1 MINAGSRDE
10 NKREQG
16 LAHLIE
22 HTLFKGTQKRKTYHI
37 LNRLDSVG
45 GELNASTT
53 KEDTAIYASFL
64 GEYFERAIELIA
76 DIAFH
81 STFPEKEIKKEKDV
95 IIDEINSYL
104 DSPGELIF
112 DEFEEQVFSGHSIG
126 RNILGTHQSV
136 ANLSQLDLKAFVDRK
151 YATNQMVFSFTGNVS
166 LKKVRKLVEKYLAI
180 YPEKNNLN
188 GRKYFRNY
196 VPRHQVIDRN
206 LHQAHYI
213 LGNIGFDAMHERRH
227 ELILLNNYLGGPA
240 LNSLLSLK
248 IREKHGI
255 AYYLESSYTS
265 YSDTG
270 LFSIYMGTDKSQIK
284 KGTSLILKEL
294 KFLRNKKLGTA
305 QLNSA
310 KKQIIGQIALSRD
323 NGLNLCLSAAKSML
337 VYNKISTTK
346 EVIQKIEAINA
357 EQLIETANL
366 IFNEDQLSSLTY
378 I

>member
-10 NKREQG
+10 KKREQG

-22 HTLFKGTQKRKTYHI
+22 HMLFKGTEKRKTYHI

-64 GEYFERAIELIA
+64 NEYFERAIELIC

-95 IIDEINSYL
+95 IIDEINGYL

-112 DEFEEQVFSGHSIG
+112 DEFEEQMFDGHSIG
-126 RNILGTHQSV
+126 RNILGTHSSV
-136 ANLSQLDLKAFVDRK
+136 ANLSQKNIENFVNRR

-166 LKKVRKLVEKYLAI
+166 LKKFKKLVEKYLSI
-180 YPEKNNLN
+180 YPAKSNLN
-188 GRKYFRNY
+188 GRKSFNSYSPSNKT
-196 VPRHQVIDRN
+196 VDRN

-213 LGNIGFDAMHERRH
+213 MGNVGFDAMHDKRH

-270 LFSIYMGTDKSQIK
+270 LFSIYMGTDESQLNKGVALIK
-284 KGTSLILKEL
+284 KEL
-294 KFLRNKKLGTA
+294 KQLRSKYLGTS

-337 VYNKISTTK
+337 VYNKISTTQ
-346 EVIQKIEAINA
+346 EVIHKIESIDSKK
-357 EQLIETANL
+357 LIETAN
-366 IFNEDQLSSLTY
+366 IVFDESQLSSLIFT
-378 I
+378 

>member
-10 NKREQG
+10 GKKEQG

-53 KEDTAIYASFL
+53 KEETAIYASFL
-64 GEYFERAIELIA
+64 GEYFERAIELIC

-112 DEFEEQVFSGHSIG
+112 DEFEEQIFKGHSIG
-126 RNILGTHQSV
+126 RNILGTHRSV
-136 ANLSQLDLKAFVDRK
+136 TNLSQKAIKDFVKRR
-151 YATNQMVFSFTGNVS
+151 YATNQIVFSFAGNVPP
-166 LKKVRKLVEKYLAI
+166 KKFRKLVEKYLI
-180 YPEKNNLN
+180 RYPKKTNLN
-188 GRKYFRNY
+188 GRKQFNRYQPRNEI
-196 VPRHQVIDRN
+196 IDRN

-213 LGNIGFDAMHERRH
+213 LGNLGFDAMHKRRH

-248 IREKHGI
+248 IREKYGI

-270 LFSIYMGTDKSQIK
+270 LFSIYMGTDEAQVQ
-284 KGTSLILKEL
+284 KGASLIKKEL
-294 KFLRNKKLGTA
+294 KLLRTKKLGTA

-337 VYNKISTTK
+337 VYNKLSTTK
-346 EVIQKIEAINA
+346 EVIKKIEEIDSKR
-357 EQLIETANL
+357 LLETANI
-366 IFNEDQLSSLTY
+366 IFKKDKLSSLTF